1 MSCFSQSMIVTA
13 FHVFSDLI
21 LRENDLGSGAIGP
34 FLVVDLNPRCP
45 CHGSEYDAQGSV
57 LKG

>member
-1 MSCFSQSMIVTA
+1 MIITA

-21 LRENDLGSGAIGP
+21 LWENDLGSGAIGP
-34 FLVVDLNPRCP
+34 FLVVDLNLRCP